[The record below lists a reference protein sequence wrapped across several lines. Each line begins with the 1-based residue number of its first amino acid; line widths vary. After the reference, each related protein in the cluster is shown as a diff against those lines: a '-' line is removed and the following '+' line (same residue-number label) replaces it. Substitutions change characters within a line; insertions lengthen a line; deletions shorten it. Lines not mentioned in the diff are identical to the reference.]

1 MTKIYDGIM
10 GVVVGDALG
19 LPVEF
24 QARDRFHIT
33 EMTGYGTFDMPPGT
47 WSDDSSLTLALV
59 ESLIRKGKV
68 DTDDIMRNFSLWFTN
83 GYYTPYEKAFDVGR
97 TTYESIKRYLD
108 GVAPEQCG
116 GAEPWNNG
124 NGSLMRILP
133 LAFVDCDDTTVDRV
147 GSLTHAHEISKI
159 ACRIY
164 IKIARHLLQG
174 GDLREMLQNIPI
186 EREEFNRL
194 PVIEQFPRQRIESGG
209 YVLDTLESALWCLLH
224 SNSYRECVLLAVNLG
239 NDTDTTGA
247 VAGGLAGIMY
257 GTGGDKGIPKEWIN
271 QIAKKEWIGELCT
284 RFAERFEK

>member
-1 MTKIYDGIM
+1 MTKIYDGII

-164 IKIARHLLQG
+164 TKIARHLLQG